1 MKRPTWA
8 GLYRPLAAVAVCMTL
23 GLTFSGEAQ
32 AQAVRGTLLGTVI
45 DAQEAAIP
53 GATVT
58 ATETQTNI
66 ARSVVTNE
74 SGYYIFANMRDG
86 VYRVNPHDEAAL
98 ELALRLKDEYEN
110 ITVTLLTLGPMIAQ
124 HEIQRC
130 MATGADDLYQIKVNG
145 QPPLDS
151 DPLDQPDPWVKS
163 DLMAR
168 AVKELQGDLVLCGK
182 ESLDKSSGQVGALL
196 ARRLDLPFVSAITDL
211 SLDETGGILQV
222 QRSAGRGIREIIE
235 CRPPAVLSVDLG
247 PDLRLPKFTSRKWA
261 EAYTPRQLA
270 YGADVD
276 APKIVCTR
284 RFQPRPRPKMVS
296 APDSRLHGYERIMQL
311 LTGSKVEKKGEILT
325 GSPGSQVEGII
336 SFLKANGYIESDSAE
351 P

>member
-1 MKRPTWA
+1 MKII
-8 GLYRPLAAVAVCMTL
+8 VCAKQIRHTY
-23 GLTFSGEAQ
+23 
-32 AQAVRGTLLGTVI
+32 
-45 DAQEAAIP
+45 
-53 GATVT
+53 
-58 ATETQTNI
+58 
-66 ARSVVTNE
+66 ARTGISPE
-74 SGYYIFANMRDG
+74 SHFICPEDG

-98 ELALRLKDEYEN
+98 ELALRLKDETEN

-130 MATGADDLYQIKVNG
+130 MATGADDLYQIKING

-168 AVKELQGDLVLCGK
+168 AVRELQGDLVLCGK

-211 SLDETGGILQV
+211 SMDESGGTLQV

-235 CRPPAVLSVDLG
+235 CGLPAVLSVDLG
-247 PDLRLPKFTSRKWA
+247 PDLRLPKFTRRKWA
-261 EAYTPRQLA
+261 EAYTPRQLD

-284 RFQPRPRPKMVS
+284 RFQPRPRPKIVS
-296 APDSRLHGYERIMQL
+296 APDSRLPAYERIMQL

-325 GSPGSQVEGII
+325 GNPESQVEGII
-336 SFLKANGYIESDSAE
+336 SFLKANGFIESDSAE
-351 P
+351 L